1 MTMQLFFT
9 TALAAWLS
17 CNLAAGM
24 ADELRVTLKGGGISG
39 TFPVTP
45 TETSCGRINWDG
57 VPDKSGD
64 MSGGQCEITVQLV
77 DKSVV
82 LKEHTLASDKGI
94 RSDIIAKTL
103 VPTDKV
109 PWTGKISQTTVTVFR
124 VEPDKENSPAS
135 PVPPQVGP
143 SIPVSN
149 AETTEMTRFV
159 EMARAALAKD
169 SGGKSLSPVQLAAP
183 DALGK
188 DWKLY
193 SSQEYGG
200 AESGIHELLYT
211 AQEPMLVLA
220 NRDEIVL
227 KIKVFSTV
235 PAAREWALQ
244 TALAGAAPMA
254 DLVNRA
260 KNHFGK
266 TGLPGDF
273 CFGPDLFV
281 RGNVVVEYGNDVP
294 PIVPEHVDA
303 SLLKLASITLVIKR
317 GDKIGKHLG
326 DGTPLKKNYGESK
339 QLLDS
344 PSSVPA
350 NTEVMMWKVG
360 DGILVIETSL
370 GACFI
375 VDINYVI
382 TDSKDEKRT
391 TLKVKEFNPFT
402 GEMTIVVPSHEI
414 HR

>member
-1 MTMQLFFT
+1 MRTKTIHMTMQLFFT

-17 CNLAAGM
+17 CNLAAGA

-82 LKEHTLASDKGI
+82 LKEHTLVSDKGI
-94 RSDIIAKTL
+94 RSDIIAKTI
-103 VPTDKV
+103 VPTAKV

-143 SIPVSN
+143 SIPV
-149 AETTEMTRFV
+149 
-159 EMARAALAKD
+159 
-169 SGGKSLSPVQLAAP
+169 
-183 DALGK
+183 
-188 DWKLY
+188 
-193 SSQEYGG
+193 
-200 AESGIHELLYT
+200 
-211 AQEPMLVLA
+211 
-220 NRDEIVL
+220 
-227 KIKVFSTV
+227 
-235 PAAREWALQ
+235 
-244 TALAGAAPMA
+244 
-254 DLVNRA
+254 
-260 KNHFGK
+260 
-266 TGLPGDF
+266 
-273 CFGPDLFV
+273 
-281 RGNVVVEYGNDVP
+281 
-294 PIVPEHVDA
+294 
-303 SLLKLASITLVIKR
+303 IKR
-317 GDKIGKHLG
+317 GDKIVKHLG

-344 PSSVPA
+344 HSSVPA

-360 DGILVIETSL
+360 DGTLVIETSL
-370 GACFI
+370 GAGFI

-391 TLKVKEFNPFT
+391 TLKVKEFNPST
-402 GEMTIVVPSHEI
+402 GDMTLAIPNTHN
-414 HR
+414 